1 MPTYTRDQCFS
12 AAVKIVEGLN
22 NGGNMMETPVAVMAE
37 LQITDQEAFNVDM
50 QAYEAN
56 ADDAEYVAAIAAFKA
71 ACEKAMADIMAAMMA
86 GQQQA

>member
-22 NGGNMMETPVAVMAE
+22 NGGNMMETPVAVIAE
-37 LQITDQEAFNVDM
+37 LQITDQEAFNADM

-56 ADDAEYVAAIAAFKA
+56 ADDAEYVAAGCF
-71 ACEKAMADIMAAMMA
+71 
-86 GQQQA
+86 